1 MRYDVREKLIASAEA
16 FLGERRAVVGEII
29 RACGLRPDEE
39 DQWKTWVDDLGNS
52 IKIYK
57 NKEVKSFHHTNKE
70 KITSDL
76 YFQST
81 PLKHCDIS
89 TKAVIFEKEDE
100 YLVWFWGIDK
110 RLRLVSI
117 KNEGYQKLAPL
128 SYGFRM
134 TRDVMLYM
142 NSNIAAKKIID
153 TNYNGYFI
161 KDITIISLSSEKE
174 NDATK

>member
-1 MRYDVREKLIASAEA
+1 
-16 FLGERRAVVGEII
+16 
-29 RACGLRPDEE
+29 
-39 DQWKTWVDDLGNS
+39 
-52 IKIYK
+52 
-57 NKEVKSFHHTNKE
+57 
-70 KITSDL
+70 
-76 YFQST
+76 
-81 PLKHCDIS
+81 LKHCDIS